1 MIHEKLIQIKT
12 LDNGVFEI
20 TVPFLDRHND
30 YLQFYVIKNSDVFTI
45 TDGGNTFDELRL
57 RGIEISKVL
66 ENVDKAVCEFNVE
79 IVGKEIKKS
88 TTADNFLSALN
99 DLIQAVLA
107 VDRIEVKGL

>member
-30 YLQFYVIKNSDVFTI
+30 YLQFYVTKNSDLFTI

-57 RGIEISKVL
+57 RGIEISKVF
-66 ENVDKAVCEFNVE
+66 K
-79 IVGKEIKKS
+79 
-88 TTADNFLSALN
+88 
-99 DLIQAVLA
+99 
-107 VDRIEVKGL
+107 